1 MGKVSV
7 REIEMPVHMYSIKCP
22 FYMTPEGITV
32 HNTANDACA
41 ENEVKYMQDNF
52 NQVSYHIA
60 VDDREAVIGVPLNRN
75 AWHAGDGSGTGNR
88 KTIGVEICY
97 SLSGGERFIKAEQN
111 AAALIAEMLKERG
124 WGIDRVYKHQ
134 DWSKWKKCPHRTI
147 DMGWDRF
154 LDMVRDELK
163 LLGVVE
169 KADETETSKD
179 EEFEPYIVKIT
190 AYRLNFRSAAGTHGK
205 IIGQI
210 KQNERYT
217 IVDEENGW
225 GLLKSYAK
233 NRNGWI
239 NLDYAVKV

>member
-22 FYMTPEGITV
+22 FYMTNPEGITV
-32 HNTANDACA
+32 HNTANDASA
-41 ENEVKYMQDNF
+41 ENEVRYMQENF
-52 NQVSYHIA
+52 KQISYHIA
-60 VDDREAVIGVPLNRN
+60 VDDKEAVLGVPLNRN
-75 AWHAGDGSGTGNR
+75 AWHAGDGNGKGNR
-88 KTIGVEICY
+88 KTIAVEICY
-97 SLSGGERFIKAEQN
+97 SLSGGERFIKAEKN

-134 DWSKWKKCPHRTI
+134 DWFNKNCPHRTI
-147 DMGWDRF
+147 SMGWDRF
-154 LDMVRDELK
+154 LDMIRDELK

-179 EEFEPYIVKIT
+179 EEFEPYIVKVT
-190 AYRLNFRSAAGTHGK
+190 TYRLNFRSAPGTHGK
-205 IIGQI
+205 AIGQI
-210 KQNERYT
+210 KQDERYT

-239 NLDYAVKV
+239 NLDYTAKV

>member
-1 MGKVSV
+1 MGKISV

-41 ENEVKYMQDNF
+41 ENEVKYMQENF
-52 NQVSYHIA
+52 KQVSYHIA
-60 VDDREAVIGVPLNRN
+60 VDDKEAVLGVPLNRN
-75 AWHAGDGSGTGNR
+75 AWHAGDGNGKGNR
-88 KTIGVEICY
+88 KTIAVEICY
-97 SLSGGERFIKAEQN
+97 SLSGGERFIKAEKN

-134 DWSKWKKCPHRTI
+134 DWSGKYCPHRTI
-147 DMGWDRF
+147 DMGWERF
-154 LDMVRDELK
+154 MNMIRAELAG
-163 LLGVVE
+163 LGVGE
-169 KADETETSKD
+169 KANAVDEK
-179 EEFEPYIVKIT
+179 FEPYIVKVT
-190 AYRLNFRSAAGTHGK
+190 TYRLNFRSAPGTHGK
-205 IIGQI
+205 VIGQI
-210 KQNERYT
+210 KQDERYT

-239 NLDYAVKV
+239 NLDYTAKV

>member
-1 MGKVSV
+1 MKKISV

-22 FYMTPEGITV
+22 FYMTPDGITV
-32 HNTANDACA
+32 HNTANDASA
-41 ENEVKYMQDNF
+41 ENEVKYMQENY

-60 VDDREAVIGVPLNRN
+60 VDDREAVQGVPLNRN
-75 AWHAGDGSGTGNR
+75 AWHAGDGNGNGNR
-88 KTIGVEICY
+88 KTIGIEICY
-97 SLSGGERFIKAEQN
+97 SLSGGQKFIEAEKN
-111 AAALIAEMLKERG
+111 AASLIAQILKEHG
-124 WGIDRVYKHQ
+124 WGIDKVYKHQ

-154 LDMVRDELK
+154 LNMIRADLAA
-163 LLGVVE
+163 LGVKDAYGSE
-169 KADETETSKD
+169 EDSKD
-179 EEFEPYIVKIT
+179 FEPYIVKIT
-190 AYRLNFRSAAGTHGK
+190 AYRLNFRSAPGTHGHV
-205 IIGQI
+205 IGQI

-239 NLDYAVKV
+239 NLDYATKV